1 MGINP
6 SSKPKILITCLKIAF
21 QQLLITLLGNLF
33 CKYEAQ
39 IAVLTIPGANSTQNG
54 ACRWLE

>member
-1 MGINP
+1 M
-6 SSKPKILITCLKIAF
+6 KIDF

-39 IAVLTIPGANSTQNG
+39 MAVLTIPGANPTQNG